1 MSASSHSF
9 SKLAREAPA
18 RYVRLGWRTHDPNG
32 GGSHVV
38 WAGDWSED
46 PGDETILA
54 RAGQGRRVLIT
65 LDKDFGELAIIRGAR
80 HSGIVRIVG
89 RGARDQA
96 TACLQVLTL
105 HGDLLEAGAIVTVE
119 PGRIRVRPPDGI

>member
-1 MSASSHSF
+1 V
-9 SKLAREAPA
+9 KLLLDTCVWGGARTTLTAA
-18 RYVRLGWRTHDPNG
+18 GHD
-32 GGSHVV
+32 VV
-38 WAGDWSED
+38 WAGDWPED
-46 PGDETILA
+46 AGDETILA

-65 LDKDFGELAIIRGAR
+65 LDKDFGELAIIRGAP

-89 RGARDQA
+89 RAAREQA

-119 PGRIRVRPPDGI
+119 PGRIRVRPPEGI